1 MRTVNIVLLL
11 LAGALSGALL
21 MRVAHR
27 PLRVAM
33 HPVAAPAPAPTEQ
46 AASSQTSPTETK
58 PPEIAEVQTPSP
70 AILPASPER
79 KAEIKHPRE
88 KKPSPLRRVPDPVAI
103 SLSLRVL
110 HAPPHRV
117 EVQTPPASPAVPPS
131 PPVLPE
137 QPKETPP
144 ARMEPENVTPPSAPI
159 LSAPEPNQATLNAGM
174 LIPVRLVDSLSSE
187 RSHAGDSFTAT
198 LYRELIASGFVIA
211 ERGARVEGRV
221 TAADREAR
229 ILS

>member
-1 MRTVNIVLLL
+1 MKPVNVLLLL
-11 LAGALSGALL
+11 LAGALGGAAL

-33 HPVAAPAPAPTEQ
+33 HPVAAPAAAPTEQ
-46 AASSQTSPTETK
+46 LVSSQTSPTETK

-110 HAPPHRV
+110 HVPPHRV
-117 EVQTPPASPAVPPS
+117 EVQTPP
-131 PPVLPE
+131 
-137 QPKETPP
+137 QPRSSSISAGV
-144 ARMEPENVTPPSAPI
+144 ARAAEGDSTRMYGAGECHSAFPRRS

-174 LIPVRLVDSLSSE
+174 LIPVRLLDSLSSE
-187 RSHAGDSFTAT
+187 RSHPGDTFTAT
-198 LYRELIASGFVIA
+198 LIAS
-211 ERGARVEGRV
+211 
-221 TAADREAR
+221 
-229 ILS
+229 